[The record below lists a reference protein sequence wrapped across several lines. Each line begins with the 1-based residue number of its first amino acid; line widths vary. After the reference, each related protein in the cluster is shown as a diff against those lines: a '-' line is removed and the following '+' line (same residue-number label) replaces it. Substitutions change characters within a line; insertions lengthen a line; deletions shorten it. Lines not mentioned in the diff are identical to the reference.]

1 MSVVAT
7 FPVAVS
13 SLANVAASRPALS
26 SLEVMT
32 AANSSPGNATAD
44 RIAVAP
50 MLPVPHTATRRISS
64 HNHGRVIRLTATP
77 QDCRRAAPIRG
88 WDHGGRK
95 PSHPSRRRH
104 NTAPTAPN

>member
-26 SLEVMT
+26 ELEVMT
-32 AANSSPGNATAD
+32 AVSSSPGNATAD

-50 MLPVPHTATRRISS
+50 CCLYPTPLPDAY
-64 HNHGRVIRLTATP
+64 LT
-77 QDCRRAAPIRG
+77 
-88 WDHGGRK
+88 
-95 PSHPSRRRH
+95 
-104 NTAPTAPN
+104 